1 MPPACTAMYMLQALH
16 VNALPAGVMS
26 DTDRYSTAFR
36 KRASLQA
43 FHKQLGTALGRVA
56 GVRKPTIAAV
66 AGYAL
71 GGGCELAMLAD
82 ILLAA
87 DTAVF
92 GQARMGRTQNLKTK
106 I

>member
-1 MPPACTAMYMLQALH
+1 M
-16 VNALPAGVMS
+16 
-26 DTDRYSTAFR
+26 
-36 KRASLQA
+36 QA
-43 FHKQLGTALGRVA
+43 FHKQLGAALGRVA

-82 ILLAA
+82 ILIAA

-92 GQARMGRTQNLKTK
+92 GQVRMARDLYNSH
-106 I
+106 

>member
-1 MPPACTAMYMLQALH
+1 MRAC
-16 VNALPAGVMS
+16 S
-26 DTDRYSTAFR
+26 FC
-36 KRASLQA
+36 RAPEQQKIHNECMCTRIIDFAWQA
-43 FHKQLGTALGRVA
+43 FTKQLGAALGRVA

-82 ILLAA
+82 ILIAA

-92 GQARMGRTQNLKTK
+92 GQARS
-106 I
+106 